1 MNAPVAHLARAG
13 IPVPVPVVVPSVP
26 EDRTVGRWPKP
37 QVIIDVGVFGERVF
51 AFADRAAHTEAVDLD
66 SLDLA

>member
-1 MNAPVAHLARAG
+1 MNAPVAHLARTG

-26 EDRTVGRWPKP
+26 EDRAVGCGPEP
-37 QVIIDVGVFGERVF
+37 QVIIDVGVFGEGVF
-51 AFADRAAHTEAVDLD
+51 AFADRPADTEAVDLD

>member
-1 MNAPVAHLARAG
+1 
-13 IPVPVPVVVPSVP
+13 VPSVP
-26 EDRTVGRWPKP
+26 EDRTVGRRPEP

-51 AFADRAAHTEAVDLD
+51 AFADRAAHAEAVYLD